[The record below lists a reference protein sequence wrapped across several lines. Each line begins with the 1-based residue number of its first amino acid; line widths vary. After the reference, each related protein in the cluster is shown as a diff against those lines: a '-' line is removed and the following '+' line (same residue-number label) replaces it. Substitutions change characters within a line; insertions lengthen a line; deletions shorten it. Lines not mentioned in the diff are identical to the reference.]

1 VTKVVPLAID
11 AGRLCHVR
19 MHIPSG
25 EALVSLRAEE
35 PLPLCSLTRGEHTF
49 SFDPAHY
56 TVYHGVKDFVLEI
69 ACDAGMARDIRVWQE
84 EARAPARD
92 HSIGLPAPF
101 VWPRRALL
109 MGNSLLLGF
118 GEYGMCASSPERDFC
133 AHVARALR
141 AARPGAIIDKLKI
154 SDFEGCTDMAQA
166 RAWMQGPLREALSAR
181 PELVLIQC
189 GDNVNTPEKLAV
201 YRASCAELLSRVR
214 RALPG
219 AQVALIGEWYATGE
233 KQALMAEACRLTGC
247 AFVDIEGLRS
257 ERTMGK
263 VGGRYLLAGGTLGV
277 IDSEGVASHP
287 GDAGME
293 AIARKIM
300 DVLGMKEA

>member
-1 VTKVVPLAID
+1 MTESLPLAID

-19 MHIPSG
+19 MNVPAGTAI
-25 EALVSLRAEE
+25 VSLRAEE
-35 PLPLCSLTRGEHTF
+35 PLPLCRLTRGEHTF
-49 SFDPAHY
+49 SFDPAYY

-69 ACDAGMARDIRVWQE
+69 SCDAGMARDVRVWQD
-84 EARAPARD
+84 EASEPVQDR
-92 HSIGLPAPF
+92 SIGLPAPF

-109 MGNSLLLGF
+109 MGNSLLTGF
-118 GEYGMCASSPERDFC
+118 GHYGMCASGPEHDFC
-133 AHVARALR
+133 AHVTRALR
-141 AARPGAIIDKLKI
+141 AVQPDAMIEKLRI

-166 RAWMQGPLREALSAR
+166 RAWMRGPLREALDAK
-181 PELVLIQC
+181 PELVIIQC

-201 YRASCAELLSRVR
+201 YRASCEELLAFVR
-214 RALPG
+214 RALPD
-219 AQVALIGEWYATGE
+219 AQVALVGEWYATEE
-233 KQALMAEACRLTGC
+233 KQALMAEACRRTGC

-263 VGGRYLLAGGTLGV
+263 VGNRYLLADGTQGV

-300 DVLGMKEA
+300 DVLGIREA